1 MLTFWYSCQC
11 RGDWWCQ
18 TLLIVSIYKSLSL
31 QNCRFCMNFIIV
43 IEQLWQDN
51 LWGVCLLRIYW
62 EFCEGNSWCLLSLIG
77 LTAEHW
83 VWRGKRSCR
92 RESGGRHGG
101 CWAGGWRWSSF
112 HPRTVSWQGNW
123 GLHKLVSGER
133 LPETGEVF
141 EEESSDLRPRQGDEV
156 HLRQGAQWRPGGREG
171 VRV

>member
-1 MLTFWYSCQC
+1 MMSDPADCFYLQITKSATLQILHELYHCDWTTLTRQFV
-11 RGDWWCQ
+11 RGLFAED
-18 TLLIVSIYKSLSL
+18 
-31 QNCRFCMNFIIV
+31 IV
-43 IEQLWQDN
+43 IWAD
-51 LWGVCLLRIYW
+51 RIYW

-101 CWAGGWRWSSF
+101 CWAGGWRWRSF